1 MKNRKNARPRAAE
14 IISRLTDIPADA
26 LSGGM
31 TLELRGRNELL
42 LCGCREITEY
52 SESRVCLTLGS
63 CEVIVVGRRLTMSSY
78 SGARVTV
85 KGEIDGIDL
94 CGGDCFEKSE
104 E

>member
-1 MKNRKNARPRAAE
+1 MKNKRIGRPSAAE
-14 IISRLTDIPADA
+14 LLGRLADVPADV

-52 SESRVCLTLGS
+52 SDDRLRVKLGN
-63 CEVIVVGRRLTMSSY
+63 CEVAVMGRRLCMSSY
-78 SGARVTV
+78 RGERVV
-85 KGEIDGIDL
+85 VRGEIDGIDL
-94 CGGDCFEKSE
+94 CGGKCFEKKE